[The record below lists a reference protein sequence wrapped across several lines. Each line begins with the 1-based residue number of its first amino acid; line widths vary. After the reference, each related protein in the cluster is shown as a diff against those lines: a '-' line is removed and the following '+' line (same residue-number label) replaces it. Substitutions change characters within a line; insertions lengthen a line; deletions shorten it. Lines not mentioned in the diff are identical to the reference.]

1 MTHIIVFGASGFIGR
16 VVFSD
21 FSHDGNCS
29 VTGYSSRNC
38 NLLSESDVSRAL
50 DMAKG
55 DTRVIF
61 TAAITRTVDN
71 SYSAMISNIA
81 MAHNVCRE
89 IGKGNVN
96 HVTFLSTIDVYGIH
110 VKRGSKITESFV
122 PNPNDYYATSKLVSE
137 LLLRQASDRSGVPLA
152 VFRLPGIY
160 GIDGPGS
167 TVGQMIQRAKATKK
181 IIVYGEG
188 NNLRDFVYVN
198 DVSKIIRKAVAKKLN
213 NLLNIGTGKSV
224 ALGRVASIIRDALPF
239 EVELIYDRRSPRADN
254 RIKDIELDCTK
265 LQTIFPDIS
274 MTELSLGVKRYVS
287 GTL

>member
-1 MTHIIVFGASGFIGR
+1 
-16 VVFSD
+16 
-21 FSHDGNCS
+21 
-29 VTGYSSRNC
+29 
-38 NLLSESDVSRAL
+38 
-50 DMAKG
+50 MAKG